1 MCILHIDCG
10 INKMD
15 NKYLY
20 KCLDRMEKPDLAIIK
35 TKAAVSPRGETAAFA
50 TIGLG
55 FIKKL

>member
-20 KCLDRMEKPDLAIIK
+20 KCLDRMEKPDLTIIK
-35 TKAAVSPRGETAAFA
+35 NKSSGFTKGRNRCFCNNRIRVY
-50 TIGLG
+50 
-55 FIKKL
+55 